1 MAVDEISQVM
11 QKYNDYCLVLV
22 IGNTGC
28 GKSTLLTSLIFGK
41 DSLEIEKIDGKR
53 VIKQKKEFELKDLFS
68 IGHDDVSKTFLPDFY
83 PDRKNK
89 VLYADIAG
97 LQDTRGNLMEFVN
110 KFVTKYLF
118 MKSKRI
124 KFIVAIT

>member
-1 MAVDEISQVM
+1 M
-11 QKYNDYCLVLV
+11 
-22 IGNTGC
+22 
-28 GKSTLLTSLIFGK
+28 IFGK

-118 MKSKRI
+118 MKS
-124 KFIVAIT
+124 